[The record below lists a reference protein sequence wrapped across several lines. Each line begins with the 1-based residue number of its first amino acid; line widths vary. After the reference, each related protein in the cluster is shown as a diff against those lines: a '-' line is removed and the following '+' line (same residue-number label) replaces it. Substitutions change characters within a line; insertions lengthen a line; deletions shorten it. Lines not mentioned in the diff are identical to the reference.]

1 MRPLRILGPFPPP
14 YGGVAIHCVRLLES
28 LRERGIVA
36 KGISLGG
43 LPASLQSVVLLRPW
57 MVLSRGPVHY
67 HTDEGNF
74 RWMLMLSTLWRLTR
88 IPYIVTLHSFRH
100 RAEFENVATR
110 DRLRRAYEHAEAVI
124 AISDDVAAAVE
135 HELGLRHKRLK
146 IIASNLPISAW
157 ERQAPLP
164 DELPNSWRKAEIRL
178 LANAGAVTSF
188 NGNDLYGI
196 DVLLEAFA
204 MLSDQRISLCIV
216 VGGVRDKQL
225 ADRLLKQASTDARVC
240 IVYEPNSALVP
251 VVEHSHVIVRPTRTE
266 GGPSLTVTEAME
278 LGKITIASDAVA
290 RPAGCITFRN
300 EDPADLA
307 RVLEHSI
314 EEVRSAAMPEP
325 VQAYSSALTQLV
337 HLYQKLGFVENS

>member
-28 LRERGIVA
+28 LRECGVA
-36 KGISLGG
+36 AQGVSLGG
-43 LPASLQSVVLLRPW
+43 LPSSLQDVALLRPW
-57 MVLSRGPVHY
+57 MVLSRSPVHY

-88 IPYIVTLHSFRH
+88 TPYIVTLHSFRH
-100 RAEFENVATR
+100 RAEFESAATR
-110 DRLRRAYEHAEAVI
+110 DRLRRAYEHAEAMI
-124 AISDDVAAAVE
+124 AISDEVAAAVE
-135 HELGLRHKRLK
+135 HALGLRHKRLK
-146 IIASNLPISAW
+146 VIASNLPISNW

-164 DELPNSWRKAEIRL
+164 EEIPDSWRQAEIRL
-178 LANAGAVTSF
+178 LANAGSITSY
-188 NGNDLYGI
+188 NGKDLYGI

-204 MLSDQRISLCIV
+204 LISDQHAALCVV

-225 ADRLLKQASTDARVC
+225 ADRLLKQASTDTRVC
-240 IVYEPNSALVP
+240 VVYEPNSALVP

-307 RVLEHSI
+307 RVLDRSI
-314 EEVRSAAMPEP
+314 HNARTNIMPAAAQP
-325 VQAYSSALTQLV
+325 YSGALTQLV